1 MASTDIDGTP
11 IVMLTAL
18 EAEYIVELLTAM
30 DELDDWGDDEHKPTH
45 TPIFR
50 KLTKFLD
57 DIDVQCYLDE
67 YYDELIDERY
77 EDELED

>member
-11 IVMLTAL
+11 LVMLTAL

-30 DELDDWGDDEHKPTH
+30 DELDDWGDGRKPMDM
-45 TPIFR
+45 PVYR

-57 DIDVQCYLDE
+57 DIDVQCYLED
-67 YYDELIDERY
+67 YYDELICERI
-77 EDELED
+77 ENELED